1 MIAIL
6 DYGIGNVRSVKNA
19 LDALGEKNIIT
30 YNHNLIS
37 RATHLILPGV
47 GAFTDGL
54 KGLKKNNLIG
64 LLKEE
69 IIVKKKL
76 FLGICLGMQMLG
88 EKSEENSEV
97 EGLCLIKGLVKKF
110 HVNEKKIRIP
120 HIGWNDIKIKKGSRL
135 FKDVAIP
142 EFYFVHSYFLQPKNK
157 TVVTGTCN
165 YGQNF
170 CCAVEKENILGVQF
184 HPEKSQRAGL
194 TVLKNFAQI
203 KYA

>member
-120 HIGWNDIKIKKGSRL
+120 HIGWDDIKKKKRSTL
-135 FKDVAIP
+135 F
-142 EFYFVHSYFLQPKNK
+142 
-157 TVVTGTCN
+157 
-165 YGQNF
+165 
-170 CCAVEKENILGVQF
+170 
-184 HPEKSQRAGL
+184 
-194 TVLKNFAQI
+194 
-203 KYA
+203 